1 MMRWPNPLF
10 ATLTSMRKTLG
21 LVIKKQNYG
30 ETDRIITIFSP
41 DLGKKR
47 IIAKA
52 IRRPTSKLAGHLD
65 TMMLSQLMLTDSDD
79 LPRVTSAVLA
89 EPFEEIRADLRSTE
103 RAFAITKVVERI
115 ILEDVSQRAIFQLT
129 LDAIA
134 RLNSGQKWR
143 AVWVFF
149 LSELANELGLGPGDF
164 MCRQCH
170 RKLTGGGFWH
180 FEDRQ
185 FVCRL
190 CLGEA
195 LHGIFLEENSVKL
208 LQLLRKNQFMTMSR
222 IHIPIENAK
231 QVEELLLREITQWFN
246 RPWSAYAGLA

>member
-1 MMRWPNPLF
+1 
-10 ATLTSMRKTLG
+10 MRKTLG

-47 IIAKA
+47 VIAKA

-65 TMMLSQLMLTDSDD
+65 TLMLSQLMLTDSEE
-79 LPRVTSAVLA
+79 LPRITSAVLA
-89 EPFEEIRADLRSTE
+89 EPFEDIRSNLLNTQ
-103 RAFAITKVVERI
+103 RAFAITKVIERV

-134 RLNSGQKWR
+134 RLNGNQPWH

-164 MCRQCH
+164 MCRRCYG
-170 RKLTGGGFWH
+170 KLTGGGFWH

-185 FVCRL
+185 FVCRK
-190 CLGEA
+190 CLGAA

-222 IHIPIENAK
+222 IQIPLENAK

-246 RPWSAYAGLA
+246 KPWSTYACMA